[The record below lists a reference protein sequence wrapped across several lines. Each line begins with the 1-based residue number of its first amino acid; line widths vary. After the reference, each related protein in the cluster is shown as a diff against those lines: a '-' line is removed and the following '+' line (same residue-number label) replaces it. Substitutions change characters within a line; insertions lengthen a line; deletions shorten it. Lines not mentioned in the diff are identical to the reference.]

1 MKKITFILFAL
12 ITGTAFAQ
20 TTVSTAAEII
30 EAITLTENAGLNF
43 GKIDNTAGIVDITP
57 GGVVTGK
64 TQVAGGTT
72 SSAQLTVSGA
82 PDEAYT
88 ITVPGT
94 SSLAGPSSA
103 TLSVTGIVH
112 NSTQTLDASGN
123 ETVNIG
129 GTLNV
134 ETDQIAGSYTGT
146 ISVTVS
152 YN

>member
-1 MKKITFILFAL
+1 MKKITFVLFAL
-12 ITGTAFAQ
+12 IAGTTFAQ
-20 TTVSTAAEII
+20 TNVTSSAEII

-72 SSAQLTVSGA
+72 SAAALTVSGA

-88 ITVPGT
+88 ITVPLT
-94 SSLAGPSSA
+94 ASLSGPSSA
-103 TLSVTGIVH
+103 TLSVTGIEH
-112 NSTQTLDASGN
+112 NSTQTLDALGN

-134 ETDQIAGSYTGT
+134 GTDQTAGSYTGT